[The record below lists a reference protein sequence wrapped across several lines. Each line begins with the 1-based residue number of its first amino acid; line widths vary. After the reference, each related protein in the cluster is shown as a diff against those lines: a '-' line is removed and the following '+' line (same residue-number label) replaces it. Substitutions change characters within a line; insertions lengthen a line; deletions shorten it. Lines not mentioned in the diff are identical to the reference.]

1 MDKLKIIVLIG
12 LGLFSIIY
20 AYYFRVAIPQTS
32 IGFFDGVVTT
42 FVSTLLSII
51 VGIFLY
57 EYQDNEN
64 KKSELKRLKTIVKAE
79 SQDIVSILSAGE
91 GMTITL
97 SNGQTMIVL
106 ITLISPLA
114 HEEAG
119 KSGKFNAL
127 VTENLFHISRKIRM
141 YNMKVE
147 YLLGLIQRN
156 QNESYLI
163 HAINNVN
170 ETKEAVIRDCN
181 QVKLQ
186 ITNA

>member
-1 MDKLKIIVLIG
+1 MLTLERKFLDKLKIIVLVG
-12 LGLFSIIY
+12 LGIFSILY

-32 IGFFDGVVTT
+32 ISFFDGVVTT

-57 EYQDNEN
+57 EYQNKENE
-64 KKSELKRLKTIVKAE
+64 KSELKRLETIVKAE
-79 SQDIVSILSAGE
+79 SQDIVSILSEEE

-97 SNGQTMIVL
+97 SNGTAMNVL

-127 VTENLFHISRKIRM
+127 ITENLFHISRKIACT
-141 YNMKVE
+141 
-147 YLLGLIQRN
+147 I
-156 QNESYLI
+156 
-163 HAINNVN
+163 
-170 ETKEAVIRDCN
+170 
-181 QVKLQ
+181 
-186 ITNA
+186 